1 MYGVS
6 KGVYS
11 VDIDMLCVNMVV
23 LGVNPV
29 SHIIFHIFL
38 SLIVYSDSCLSP
50 LCEDI
55 VI

>member
-23 LGVNPV
+23 LGANLV
-29 SHIIFHIFL
+29 SHIIFHIFM
-38 SLIVYSDSCLSP
+38 SLIVYSDSCISP
-50 LCEDI
+50 LCGDG